1 VNVFALGKVTIGPVQ
16 DWVPDQGTVV
26 SWDPSEA
33 ALAKARQAPVSDV
46 PASYMQTEHLRT
58 FSAHAQ
64 QGLDMARLCITA
76 WDIPGRC
83 DIRAMTYVINT
94 HLRRHDTY
102 RSWFEYTD
110 AEHIV
115 RRTIPNPTDIEFVPT
130 RHGEM
135 TPAEWHSRI
144 LATPNP
150 LEWDCFRFMLIQ
162 KADHFTFCLCVD
174 HLYIDAM
181 FIGMIFTE
189 IHMMYV
195 ALARGGAP
203 LRLPASGSYLE
214 YCGRQHQSLS
224 ALTLDSPQVRAWIEF
239 LENNDGTLPECRLP
253 LGDSAPTELMSATL
267 LDERQ
272 TAAFES
278 ACLAAGARFSGG
290 VFACAALAEHELT
303 GAETYYGI
311 IATDT
316 RSTPADFVT
325 TGWYTGF
332 LPITVPVAATFG
344 ETARAAQKSFDSGKD
359 LANVPWGR
367 VLELAPWLRR
377 PQRRVPL
384 LFFLDAGIPPLS
396 ALVNSHLGG
405 LNARIYHDGG
415 IPAQFDI
422 RVNRFE
428 NETHVIVLFPNNPVA
443 RESVTRYIA
452 ALKSIYVRVAE
463 GRDPAP
469 GLRDVAVAGFHFE
482 RSGKLT
488 IQG

>member
-1 VNVFALGKVTIGPVQ
+1 VLALGKVMIGPVQ
-16 DWVPDQGTVV
+16 DWVPDRGTVV
-26 SWDPSEA
+26 SWGPSEA
-33 ALAKARQAPVSDV
+33 ALAKARQAPVGDV

-58 FSAHAQ
+58 FSSYAD
-64 QGLDMARLCITA
+64 QGLDMARLCIA
-76 WDIPGRC
+76 VWDIPGRC
-83 DIRAMTYVINT
+83 DIRAMTHVINS

-110 AEHIV
+110 ADHIV
-115 RRTIPNPTDIEFVPT
+115 RRTIPNPRDIAFVPT
-130 RHGEM
+130 EHGEM
-135 TPAEWHSRI
+135 TPAEWQSHI

-162 KADHFTFCLCVD
+162 KADHFTLCACVD
-174 HLYIDAM
+174 HLNIDAM
-181 FIGMIFTE
+181 FIGIMFTE
-189 IHMMYV
+189 IHMMYA
-195 ALARGGAP
+195 ALVRGGAP
-203 LRLPASGSYLE
+203 LRLPAPGSYLE
-214 YCGRQHQSLS
+214 YCGRQHQSMS

-278 ACLAAGARFSGG
+278 ACLAAGTRFSGG

-303 GAETYYGI
+303 GAETYYGL

-332 LPITVPVAATFG
+332 LPITVHVAATFG

-359 LANVPWGR
+359 LASVPWGR
-367 VLELAPWLRR
+367 VLELAPWLKR

-396 ALVNSHLGG
+396 ALVNSHLDGS
-405 LNARIYHDGG
+405 NARIYHDGG

-428 NETHVIVLFPNNPVA
+428 NETHVVVLFPGNPVA

-452 ALKSIYVRVAE
+452 ALKSVYLRVAE
-463 GRDPAP
+463 GREAVAP
-469 GLRDVAVAGFHFE
+469 LRDVALA
-482 RSGKLT
+482 
-488 IQG
+488 